1 MWMSNI
7 LRLAYA
13 CKVVYSSKLCYN
25 GTMCSS
31 EEESVREGCLHIWGV
46 GGHYVIIS
54 VSQLEHLQSF
64 ALIPWA
70 MYLYFGV
77 GIVLD
82 ESKVLGIFHR
92 EGISNDGVV
101 RSVAVVAC
109 REKVA

>member
-1 MWMSNI
+1 M
-7 LRLAYA
+7 LQ
-13 CKVVYSSKLCYN
+13 
-25 GTMCSS
+25 
-31 EEESVREGCLHIWGV
+31 CL
-46 GGHYVIIS
+46 
-54 VSQLEHLQSF
+54 QQM
-64 ALIPWA
+64 APIPWT